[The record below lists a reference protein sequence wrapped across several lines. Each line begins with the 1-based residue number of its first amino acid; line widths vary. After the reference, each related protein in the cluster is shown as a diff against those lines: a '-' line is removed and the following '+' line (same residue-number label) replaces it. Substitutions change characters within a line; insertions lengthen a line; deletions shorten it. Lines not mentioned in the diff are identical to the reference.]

1 MNFSESLKSVKQCAV
16 MLINWDL
23 SIPDVKQYKT
33 TKPAAENLLQPVHL
47 FMLLYRRQKVTV
59 NSLPSP

>member
-1 MNFSESLKSVKQCAV
+1 

-23 SIPDVKQYKT
+23 SIPDVKQYKI
-33 TKPAAENLLQPVHL
+33 TKPIAAENLLQPVHL